1 MSETLVVVR
10 MPNSFK
16 AQLRAGNA
24 RVAWSKTDGA
34 HVLTLGTIHGARQ
47 SFVMRQTEGA
57 PARCAVGAV
66 GAVAADGDSDLFE
79 VVGAADR
86 SLAVTRA
93 PPTHESLASTT
104 RASQPEPKQHAEE
117 CVVQQRSFVPLKS
130 MSQKRA
136 EREEERNVKEE
147 RKRAAHE
154 TKSARADDAD
164 SLAALEK
171 TILAMF
177 LTSPYILKESVLQ
190 ETNQRV
196 RNVDKSLAKLCNHV
210 KGGSRK
216 GLHVLKPEYGG
227 TVDPR
232 TGQGR

>member
-1 MSETLVVVR
+1 MSQTYVVR

-24 RVAWSKTDGA
+24 RVAWSKTDGEL
-34 HVLTLGTIHGARQ
+34 VLTMGTVRGARQ

-57 PARCAVGAV
+57 PARCAVA
-66 GAVAADGDSDLFE
+66 AVAADGDSDLFE

-93 PPTHESLASTT
+93 SPTHESLVSTA

-117 CVVQQRSFVPLKS
+117 CEVQQRSFVPLKS
-130 MSQKRA
+130 ASQKRA
-136 EREEERNVKEE
+136 EREEERNEKE
-147 RKRAAHE
+147 RKRAAHG

-177 LTSPYILKESVLQ
+177 HTSPYIVKESVLQ

-196 RNVDKSLAKLCNHV
+196 GNVDKALAKLCNHV

-216 GLHVLKPEYGG
+216 GSYVLKPEYGG
-227 TVDPR
+227 TIDPR